1 MYLCSG
7 TKKTTF
13 TKQNHS
19 WTSDLEM
26 HAWKRRFHLQRNHVQ
41 YQFCFLYKA
50 MWSFLIFF
58 FIKLFSDIQL
68 NSKLNWSTH
77 FFFWNNFNTKAIA
90 LYLGLGFD
98 QLPHRKL
105 AAVPEWCPLISAA
118 PSAARFP
125 PGVHGSVCRSDSR
138 SLWLLS
144 WWPWLCQLF
153 KWYLEFKLL

>member
-1 MYLCSG
+1 MQLSNHTIKYFKTDCIYKYIYKLKWFNVFVQWYKENNIY
-7 TKKTTF
+7 KK
-13 TKQNHS
+13 NHS

-50 MWSFLIFF
+50 MWSFLFFFF

-77 FFFWNNFNTKAIA
+77 FFFCTNFNTKAIA

-105 AAVPEWCPLISAA
+105 AAVPEWCPLI
-118 PSAARFP
+118 
-125 PGVHGSVCRSDSR
+125 
-138 SLWLLS
+138 
-144 WWPWLCQLF
+144 
-153 KWYLEFKLL
+153 